1 MSDPIALLSVAT
13 AVPPHRL
20 DQRDAAAAAHAG
32 FAARYDD
39 FERLARVFESSGI
52 RSRYLIRP
60 VEWYMENHG
69 WQDRNAAY
77 LSGAEALFVD
87 AATRALDKAGL
98 LAAQVDTIVTV
109 SSTGLATP
117 SIEARGSR

>member
-39 FERLARVFESSGI
+39 FERLARVFLSSGI

-60 VEWYMENHG
+60 VEWYMEDHG

-87 AATRALDKAGL
+87 AATRALDKAPTPNTPMASG
-98 LAAQVDTIVTV
+98 T
-109 SSTGLATP
+109 SSRTMAYRSLTRRSA
-117 SIEARGSR
+117 S